1 MFLRVLAPPSMAQI
15 ESSRKPG
22 PKEAGA
28 QISLALL
35 PSPEEVAGTS
45 PKTGQ
50 MTSDWAM
57 DVVELSSGDTEIFN
71 TGGQWP
77 PPISTWLGCPGGPSA
92 LPDVNPLVAE
102 LSEGRR
108 LQGKARAVDSRGL
121 GGK

>member
-1 MFLRVLAPPSMAQI
+1 
-15 ESSRKPG
+15 
-22 PKEAGA
+22 
-28 QISLALL
+28 
-35 PSPEEVAGTS
+35 
-45 PKTGQ
+45 

-77 PPISTWLGCPGGPSA
+77 PPISTGLGCPGGPSA

-102 LSEGRR
+102 LREGRR

-121 GGK
+121 GGKWLFINCCKICQYLISVPTG